1 MKDLAKRQDKRGDDD
16 LEIGSKVRPKIRK
29 ESTISLAKKGDKE
42 AFLVLIQDNKVSL
55 YRIAKGIL
63 KNENDIEDAFQNT
76 IIKAYE
82 KIHTLKNDNYFKTWI
97 IRILINE
104 CNNIIKLN
112 TRVIPMEKLRENV
125 YEDSYCS
132 SDIREAVDLLDE
144 DLRIVILLFYYEDIP
159 QKEIAKIL
167 NLKHGTVRSR
177 ISRAKEKL
185 YEIIKES

>member
-1 MKDLAKRQDKRGDDD
+1 M
-16 LEIGSKVRPKIRK
+16 EIGSKVRSKIRK

-63 KNENDIEDAFQNT
+63 KSENDIEDAFQNT